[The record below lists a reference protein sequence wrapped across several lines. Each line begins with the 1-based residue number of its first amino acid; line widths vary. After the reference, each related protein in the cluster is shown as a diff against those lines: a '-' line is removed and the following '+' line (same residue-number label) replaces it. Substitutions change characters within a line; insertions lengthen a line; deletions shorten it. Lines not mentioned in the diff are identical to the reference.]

1 MLGGDQAQGSIG
13 EDRRCTEAERAG
25 HWPSSRAARRVDSR
39 RHLSSSREGEGK
51 WKKTLDF
58 FLPLS
63 SFSSPFSSRL
73 PPSLSLR
80 PSARWRGGGGE
91 ELLNPSPQQQRILLW
106 LAVPFAA
113 PFVFEE
119 GARVR
124 REFRASNNK
133 ETPTPGPRARE
144 RGALD
149 DGKKEKRREPLPPPG
164 RYQDGAFKRA
174 RFRALNAATEE
185 AGAAR
190 SDGKGADRAPL
201 AGTEARGGG
210 ETGDAFPFFFLLRA
224 WSPPP
229 PGVARSPQRIFFP
242 KNRLAHTGDKRS
254 LQTILRIH
262 PQSENGSAK
271 SLRWQF
277 KAVLALGALGTE
289 AGPLSVSSIFREEKS
304 PRRRAARTLS
314 HFFFRSSCS
323 LPARFRRFWFADQ
336 KNEAASRA
344 TPREETAFL

>member
-1 MLGGDQAQGSIG
+1 M
-13 EDRRCTEAERAG
+13 
-25 HWPSSRAARRVDSR
+25 
-39 RHLSSSREGEGK
+39 
-51 WKKTLDF
+51 
-58 FLPLS
+58 
-63 SFSSPFSSRL
+63 
-73 PPSLSLR
+73 
-80 PSARWRGGGGE
+80 
-91 ELLNPSPQQQRILLW
+91 
-106 LAVPFAA
+106 
-113 PFVFEE
+113 
-119 GARVR
+119 R

-133 ETPTPGPRARE
+133 EKPTPGPRARE

-164 RYQDGAFKRA
+164 RYQDGALKRA

-190 SDGKGADRAPL
+190 SGGKGADRAPL

-242 KNRLAHTGDKRS
+242 KNRLAHTGDKLS

-277 KAVLALGALGTE
+277 KAILALGALGTE
-289 AGPLSVSSIFREEKS
+289 AGPLSVFDFPRGEEPEEKS
-304 PRRRAARTLS
+304 RSKPLS
-314 HFFFRSSCS
+314 LFFPLLLLSSRSIPAFLVRGPKKRSCKQS
-323 LPARFRRFWFADQ
+323 D
-336 KNEAASRA
+336 ASRRNGL
-344 TPREETAFL
+344 PVVP

>member
-1 MLGGDQAQGSIG
+1 MQ
-13 EDRRCTEAERAG
+13 RPKR
-25 HWPSSRAARRVDSR
+25 PARR
-39 RHLSSSREGEGK
+39 
-51 WKKTLDF
+51 
-58 FLPLS
+58 
-63 SFSSPFSSRL
+63 
-73 PPSLSLR
+73 
-80 PSARWRGGGGE
+80 
-91 ELLNPSPQQQRILLW
+91 
-106 LAVPFAA
+106 
-113 PFVFEE
+113 
-119 GARVR
+119 
-124 REFRASNNK
+124 
-133 ETPTPGPRARE
+133 
-144 RGALD
+144 
-149 DGKKEKRREPLPPPG
+149 
-164 RYQDGAFKRA
+164 
-174 RFRALNAATEE
+174 
-185 AGAAR
+185 GAAGR
-190 SDGKGADRAPL
+190 GLTEPPL
-201 AGTEARGGG
+201 LERKQEEEERLATLFR
-210 ETGDAFPFFFLLRA
+210 FFFLLRA

-242 KNRLAHTGDKRS
+242 KNRLAHTGDKLS

-277 KAVLALGALGTE
+277 KAILALGALGTE